1 MRRLKGTIRGC
12 QKFSY
17 ALGTDKK
24 SDGKS
29 PFEKHYGRE
38 LNTVQTNIVSELV
51 NNEKGVLEQ
60 DPKVSFEKFDFEKEV
75 DSTILVRE
83 RARGS
88 KLESAFQKRRILD
101 ETELTLTF
109 LPEGKKK
116 ATSGRKEIWPNAIAF
131 PIKTKP

>member
-1 MRRLKGTIRGC
+1 MRRLKRTTRGC

-17 ALGTDKK
+17 ALGTDRK

-88 KLESAFQKRRILD
+88 KLESAFQKR
-101 ETELTLTF
+101 
-109 LPEGKKK
+109 KN
-116 ATSGRKEIWPNAIAF
+116 SGRNRTYFDVLA
-131 PIKTKP
+131 